1 MIGTDFTFTNPS
13 TLQPGQI
20 APFDLIIIEG
30 SIPTYLMAYYTLSVD
45 YSDFSRLR

>member
-20 APFDLIIIEG
+20 APFDLIIIEE
-30 SIPTYLMAYYTLSVD
+30 SIPTYLMAYNTLSVD
-45 YSDFSRLR
+45 HSDFSWLR